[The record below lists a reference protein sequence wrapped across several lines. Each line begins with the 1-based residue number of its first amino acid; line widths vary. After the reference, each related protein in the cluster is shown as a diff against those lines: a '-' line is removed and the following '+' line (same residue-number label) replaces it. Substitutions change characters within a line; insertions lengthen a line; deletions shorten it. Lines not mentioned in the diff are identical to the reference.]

1 MDHRTTGLINFE
13 DFAVELAVLLLGSA
27 EEKLRWVF
35 RVYDLNKD
43 GVLTRAELREVTAAV
58 STYENHNDKE
68 ELTFG

>member
-58 STYENHNDKE
+58 ST
-68 ELTFG
+68 

>member
-58 STYENHNDKE
+58 STKENHYDRE
-68 ELTFG
+68 EL